1 MLTSRLFV
9 FLMVSRKEDDP
20 RDGGLVKK
28 RGRRGKGEK
37 EERERRERG
46 RGEREGEREGERG
59 EGREKRGEKEK
70 NNEEGDNVIAHNKQ
84 EKMSCE
90 VSHANTAW
98 ELRACYQTNRQSH
111 TNHGK
116 H

>member
-1 MLTSRLFV
+1 
-9 FLMVSRKEDDP
+9 MVDREEDDP

-37 EERERRERG
+37 EEREGGERGRERERE
-46 RGEREGEREGERG
+46 RGERERLRKRE
-59 EGREKRGEKEK
+59 EKKEGEKEK
-70 NNEEGDNVIAHNKQ
+70 NNEERGVAERDNVIAHNKQ

-98 ELRACYQTNRQSH
+98 ECYQTNRQSH